1 MISMVVGEVSNFSAY
16 AFAPAILVTPLG
28 ALSII
33 VRCVSIT
40 MRTIYHTRRHM
51 TPISAILAHI
61 MLNEKLN
68 VFGMLGCLLCIVG
81 SVTIVLHSPEE
92 RVLHSVKE
100 VWHLAAQPAFMLYAI
115 LAVALIAFLIFH
127 VSSEHGASVIFVFI
141 GICSLAGSL
150 SVMSC
155 KVRGSCGWQRHI
167 CTWPARGT

>member
-1 MISMVVGEVSNFSAY
+1 MH
-16 AFAPAILVTPLG
+16 PL
-28 ALSII
+28 
-33 VRCVSIT
+33 
-40 MRTIYHTRRHM
+40 
-51 TPISAILAHI
+51 PSAILAHI

-68 VFGMLGCLLCIVG
+68 VFGMLGCLMCIVG

-115 LAVALIAFLIFH
+115 LAVALIAFLIFQ

-155 KVRGSCGWQRHI
+155 KVRMLGSTRLVVYFSYAHTVVQWYGKKCTTITRLPTKTHTGAGHCAAPHI
-167 CTWPARGT
+167 